1 MLHSVKI
8 KKCSSVF
15 VLIFCK
21 HTVMPSQD
29 SKVGELAKLKNKLLE
44 LESQLKEERKTTAR
58 LRDQS
63 EKKLQQTALVD
74 AEIAAEVEKFR
85 WNREEILFSIRT
97 NQSETDHQLEHMKK
111 EENLIL
117 EEIAEFDLV
126 QFENEK
132 LHTQLKKIALEQKE
146 NSSLQFRERERKKQ
160 KDFDIRMAMEELL
173 RKTIKNVDESYE
185 REAVSAF

>member
-1 MLHSVKI
+1 
-8 KKCSSVF
+8 
-15 VLIFCK
+15 
-21 HTVMPSQD
+21 MPSQD

-85 WNREEILFSIRT
+85 WKREEILFSIRT
-97 NQSETDHQLEHMKK
+97 NQSETDQQLDQMKN
-111 EENLIL
+111 EEKLIL

-160 KDFDIRMAMEELL
+160 KDFDIRMAMEEML

-185 REAVSAF
+185 REAVSFSMMLLFLYIISLLLFH